1 MSELRHHGILGQK
14 WGIRRFQN
22 PDGSL
27 TAEGKKRYLSDR
39 QVRQVHDTFKNAGY
53 YEDVSDKIF
62 KITGANRN
70 AIIKAR
76 EELAEL
82 RKDEQDITKKQEE
95 LFKGFERDS
104 DERHYYEAISEIAS
118 FNSFQDI
125 DSLTL
130 EDYGNASYM
139 GIFEDGQQ
147 SGMNAYSMYA
157 YKHGLEKDVDALVQK
172 EADIYKQRMNVAKDY
187 IQAALDEV
195 GGQNLSAYA
204 HTNYFSAAEEIVD
217 RLKSSDEATLRKIF
231 PHDYTTMGKYLL
243 NDASYAANFTDR
255 DKSAIAYVEKI
266 SKNLKNNKDKNT
278 WYLLNEAAENLGLS
292 SVKASELSASDW
304 NRINDE
310 IAKLKAAGKVG
321 G

>member
-1 MSELRHHGILGQK
+1 MAELRHHGILGMK
-14 WGIRRFQN
+14 WGVRRFQN
-22 PDGSL
+22 SDGSL
-27 TAEGKKRYLSDR
+27 TTEGKKRYLSNR
-39 QVRQVHDTFKNAGY
+39 QIKQVHDTFKNANY

-95 LFKGFERDS
+95 LFKGIENDS
-104 DERHYYEAISEIAS
+104 NEKHYYEAISEIAS

-130 EDYGNASYM
+130 EDYGNAAYQAIYS
-139 GIFEDGQQ
+139 DGQQ
-147 SGMNAYSMYA
+147 STINAYSMYA
-157 YKHGLEKDVDALVQK
+157 YKHGLEKDVDALAQK
-172 EADIYKQRMNVAKDY
+172 EADIYKSRMNTAKDY
-187 IQAALDEV
+187 IQTALDEV

-204 HTNYFSAAEEIVD
+204 HIDRFSAAEEVVD
-217 RLKSSDEATLRKIF
+217 HLKNSDEITLKRLF
-231 PHDYTTMGKYLL
+231 PRDYSTYGKYYL
-243 NDASYAANFTDR
+243 NDASYVNDFTDR
-255 DKSAIAYVEKI
+255 DKSAISYVEKM
-266 SKNLKNNKDKNT
+266 SKNLKNNKDANT
-278 WYLLNEAAENLGLS
+278 WYCLNEAVENLGLS
-292 SVKASELSASDW
+292 SVKASDLSASDW
-304 NRINDE
+304 KRINDE